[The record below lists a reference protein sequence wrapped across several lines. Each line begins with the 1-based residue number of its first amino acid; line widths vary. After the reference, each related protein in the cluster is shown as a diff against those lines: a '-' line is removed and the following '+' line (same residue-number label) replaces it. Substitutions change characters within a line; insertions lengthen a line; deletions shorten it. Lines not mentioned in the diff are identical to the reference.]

1 MPRLPQLSL
10 CALIP
15 LVLSGCGSS
24 SSGGDTASKP
34 PKQILSDVQS
44 AVAKVHSY
52 HLAGTITDK
61 DGPGQLVGDVAAPSS
76 LRFTIKQGGR
86 AAQLVVT
93 ESNAYLR
100 ASRSFW
106 QSQGGIPAKAIKL
119 LSNRW
124 VKVPASAKGGP
135 GDLVA
140 EFAPKNF
147 ARCLASQTGTVTKG
161 GTKTFS
167 GQKVVVLQDK
177 GDKPGT
183 NPGQLYIAASGPA
196 LPLRVLQTGPQKP
209 GGSADPTC
217 GGGSDTTKS
226 ADVRL
231 SNFDKDVKIS
241 APPGALD
248 LQKLAAGGGSTN
260 SA

>member
-1 MPRLPQLSL
+1 MPRLPQLAL

-34 PKQILSDVQS
+34 PKQLLPDVQS
-44 AVAKVHSY
+44 AVAE
-52 HLAGTITDK
+52 D
-61 DGPGQLVGDVAAPSS
+61 QGD
-76 LRFTIKQGGR
+76 R
-86 AAQLVVT
+86 
-93 ESNAYLR
+93 
-100 ASRSFW
+100 
-106 QSQGGIPAKAIKL
+106 
-119 LSNRW
+119 
-124 VKVPASAKGGP
+124 
-135 GDLVA
+135 
-140 EFAPKNF
+140 
-147 ARCLASQTGTVTKG
+147 
-161 GTKTFS
+161 
-167 GQKVVVLQDK
+167 
-177 GDKPGT
+177 PGT
-183 NPGQLYIAASGPA
+183 NPGQLYVAASGPA

-248 LQKLAAGGGSTN
+248 LQKLAAG
-260 SA
+260 